1 MVSAVSTKIGSN
13 VDVLYPSRGYRNI
26 LRRVRG
32 ELLEKGKGPNGPF
45 ITVQEGSGKIR
56 SLSLSKIVNRLR

>member
-1 MVSAVSTKIGSN
+1 MVSAVSTKIGSK
-13 VDVLYPSRGYRNI
+13 VDLLYPSRGYRNV

-45 ITVQEGSGKIR
+45 ITVQEESGQIR
-56 SLSLSKIVNRLR
+56 SLSEKKIVMR